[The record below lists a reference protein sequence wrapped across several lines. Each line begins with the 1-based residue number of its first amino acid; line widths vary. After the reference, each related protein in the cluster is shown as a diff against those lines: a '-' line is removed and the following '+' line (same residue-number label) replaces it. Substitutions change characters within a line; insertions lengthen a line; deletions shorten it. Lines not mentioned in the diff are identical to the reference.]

1 VRQKYLFSAAVIG
14 PGARLF
20 NASQAKASRDTGGTM
35 LTLTE
40 EQRFNAMIQIA
51 SSALVATA
59 ARQSNP
65 YASVANEAEAY
76 LKAILD
82 RTNNPAVE
90 FGSFQPSRPPMP

>member
-1 VRQKYLFSAAVIG
+1 
-14 PGARLF
+14 
-20 NASQAKASRDTGGTM
+20 M

-51 SSALVATA
+51 SSPLVTPAAL
-59 ARQSNP
+59 QSNP

-82 RTNNPAVE
+82 RTNKPGVE
-90 FGSFQPSRPPMP
+90 FSSFQPSQPPMP